1 MLPLSTLYRKVTSVS
16 DLLSSSDMRFNWIYF
31 VGAAFCLA
39 ALKWKSYLPHIKNN
53 HLRWTSTGKQ
63 RNWALDLI
71 TILTLIL
78 VYGITR
84 VGERINRVLLTFKG
98 ANHIRGGFLRESDP
112 LSYCSKKPHVISGGG
127 GHTPLLPPRSTPAH
141 DPSKISSVSA
151 LIWFV
156 TSTKCLSM

>member
-16 DLLSSSDMRFNWIYF
+16 DLLFSSDMRFNWIDF

-53 HLRWTSTGKQ
+53 QLRWTSTGKQ

-84 VGERINRVLLTFKG
+84 VGERINRVLFTFKS
-98 ANHIRGGFLRESDP
+98 ANHIRGGFLRERVIHCRTVLKSRMSSREVGGTPHCFP
-112 LSYCSKKPHVISGGG
+112 LD
-127 GHTPLLPPRSTPAH
+127 PLLPMIHLNSHP
-141 DPSKISSVSA
+141 
-151 LIWFV
+151 
-156 TSTKCLSM
+156 CLR